1 DDKDSKSTRKSED
14 FFSYEEEAPRLQE
27 ELDQKTRQVEELN
40 EKITTLETDLKA
52 AQNADQK
59 ARDELEKATKDQ
71 SNAKESQDKSDSD
84 SEKKVAVL
92 EKQKSDLEKQ
102 KLESEQ
108 KVSALQKQTSELE
121 KKYNDSEDAI
131 NKIKTQ
137 LSQVDNV
144 SESDKKPLETRIK
157 SLGDKLSQA
166 SSDLKTANSQIEDSK
181 AKATSAQDA
190 LNKLEKENEGKADQ
204 DASTKKASDAD
215 KKRLETLDSLVKTLK
230 SQLADAE
237 SAKKSLQK
245 DMDSMRNDLKKSK
258 NGLKA
263 AVEAASVVST
273 QDTSLTALRGQLKA
287 AERERDDAYQMIL
300 ACGHCKV
307 PEQEASEVVVAES
320 TSTAT
325 PDTAPPAQG
334 AESGA
339 AKKKNK
345 NKKKKKGG
353 AAAANKPAEASESA
367 PPSSAPSPK
376 PEEKSEETP
385 TLQESV
391 LSPEQLSAA
400 RAHIVNSLGQL
411 APGRNVDSEES
422 SEKITELKTVIEQKD
437 AEIKTLT
444 TQIEK
449 KEAAIDR
456 LDAKLK
462 GEEDLKEEID
472 DLREQLKD
480 IGNDLC
486 GARDQIKTL
495 KAQKDSDSGERA
507 EEMKQLEDRCKSLQ
521 KQCDDL
527 KSEIKSKTEVQAKVQ
542 KELDELKQSSG
553 SSSKE
558 LESKLAAIQKE
569 KVILETTNKNL
580 EKEAESLKSSHKD
593 SSEKHKSLAAEFDE
607 HKSTTSSLRTDLSA
621 ANELAQTRYKDLTAL
636 REHLNKIQPELT
648 SLRQEASELK
658 KAKEDLTASNGTL
671 RKLEAKEK
679 DLQSE
684 ISSYK
689 TQAKEK
695 DAEIKSLN
703 DKVKQNAERT
713 ATLEEQMTRSQK
725 DLQRAEKSQKEATE
739 SRDKLQKDLTKAQEE
754 SSKQREKLQN
764 LEKQSPHPFGSVV
777 SGDGFKRG
785 LVKSGTDY
793 SIFVDDLGM
802 RGLDVA
808 FMEPR
813 ARYHTNQD
821 NARETSVESLWHMLS
836 SALTTVQGLSSDTS
850 DQFERPSGH
859 EYGKH
864 DKTSGSTGVWFD
876 LFGRVFAV
884 FQLHTLFAL
893 SVTLLVAGPIF
904 LILFDVILHKTD
916 KWYLFARKGYLH
928 SSDDDEPVKMYGWR
942 GFFRFPLIF
951 AVASAIVVALAYLI
965 TKVNPHIIYSSEYAV
980 WSMMLTAWLST
991 AWFFFRL
998 GDAVRPSALSR
1009 AYVLIWLYALS
1020 WLGLVAATIGEQ
1032 RMRLG
1037 SGYFLI
1043 IYNASVFL
1051 ALLISYLEFF
1061 ALPKKS
1067 VYVEQVTYA
1076 SGTALPSPARSGSL
1090 VSHNVVDH
1098 DDASRGRAP
1107 AANDNEDAD
1116 ERTSLLGSR
1125 QTFTRYGRETRR
1137 PDEND
1142 DAATSVHV
1150 PSTSQAYEGEQGWS
1164 GSLPSWAWLLQFLIL
1179 APINLILIGQLGL
1192 LMTSAL
1198 HQTPADG
1205 SPVLIVYLLI
1215 AATSVLLLLPL
1226 TPFIHRMTYHIPTFL
1241 MFVFIGTLIYNL
1253 VAFPF
1258 SRASRLKVF
1267 FLQQIDLDHG
1277 NNTVALTGL
1286 SPYLES
1292 IVSQMPSAADSGYH
1306 CAGPDYAFWAFR
1318 AGLDSCSWSGPAPNV
1333 VPTAYKPHNP
1343 SMPYPNST
1351 VSLAL
1356 ARRQAQAA
1364 KYATWLD
1371 FNITRPTTNT
1381 STRNYTFDIRGSN
1394 TRACRLYFSTP
1405 FANLTVSNAGAKA
1418 EVMKPG
1424 RFPAREQRVYLYS
1437 RDWDA
1442 MWSVNVTFDHE
1453 IEKTYGK
1460 TEGKVVCVWS
1470 DANQVGNVPAFDEVK
1485 HFMPVWSAVT
1495 KNSDGLVEGYKH
1507 FSL

>member
-1 DDKDSKSTRKSED
+1 MARSSRNPFGFGPYVVTFFTVVIYAGLLAALIVTHHVLPPAPSTPTPSSWPGVNITQAWHDLE
-14 FFSYEEEAPRLQE
+14 RLSSGFHPF
-27 ELDQKTRQVEELN
+27 N
-40 EKITTLETDLKA
+40 S
-52 AQNADQK
+52 
-59 ARDELEKATKDQ
+59 RD
-71 SNAKESQDKSDSD
+71 N
-84 SEKKVAVL
+84 VAVRKWL
-92 EKQKSDLEKQ
+92 LAR
-102 KLESEQ
+102 
-108 KVSALQKQTSELE
+108 VG
-121 KKYNDSEDAI
+121 NI
-131 NKIKTQ
+131 
-137 LSQVDNV
+137 
-144 SESDKKPLETRIK
+144 
-157 SLGDKLSQA
+157 
-166 SSDLKTANSQIEDSK
+166 
-181 AKATSAQDA
+181 
-190 LNKLEKENEGKADQ
+190 
-204 DASTKKASDAD
+204 
-215 KKRLETLDSLVKTLK
+215 LD
-230 SQLADAE
+230 
-237 SAKKSLQK
+237 
-245 DMDSMRNDLKKSK
+245 
-258 NGLKA
+258 
-263 AVEAASVVST
+263 
-273 QDTSLTALRGQLKA
+273 
-287 AERERDDAYQMIL
+287 
-300 ACGHCKV
+300 
-307 PEQEASEVVVAES
+307 
-320 TSTAT
+320 
-325 PDTAPPAQG
+325 
-334 AESGA
+334 
-339 AKKKNK
+339 
-345 NKKKKKGG
+345 
-353 AAAANKPAEASESA
+353 ANKVEW
-367 PPSSAPSPK
+367 
-376 PEEKSEETP
+376 
-385 TLQESV
+385 
-391 LSPEQLSAA
+391 
-400 RAHIVNSLGQL
+400 
-411 APGRNVDSEES
+411 
-422 SEKITELKTVIEQKD
+422 
-437 AEIKTLT
+437 
-444 TQIEK
+444 
-449 KEAAIDR
+449 KEAAEATKTALPVTVFDKDTSNITYTDPR
-456 LDAKLK
+456 GYTVYYESNNIMVYVRGAQDSQDEWWLNKTKYDGSGGVLVNAHFDSVSTGFGATDDGVGVISVLQLLSHFTKQENQPHRGILFLLNN
-462 GEEDLKEEID
+462 GEEDGLY
-472 DLREQLKD
+472 
-480 IGNDLC
+480 
-486 GARDQIKTL
+486 GAKAFTRHPLAQFPRTFLNLEGAGAGGRATL
-495 KAQKDSDSGERA
+495 FRSTD
-507 EEMKQLEDRCKSLQ
+507 
-521 KQCDDL
+521 
-527 KSEIKSKTEVQAKVQ
+527 TEVTRFY
-542 KELDELKQSSG
+542 
-553 SSSKE
+553 SK
-558 LESKLAAIQKE
+558 
-569 KVILETTNKNL
+569 
-580 EKEAESLKSSHKD
+580 
-593 SSEKHKSLAAEFDE
+593 
-607 HKSTTSSLRTDLSA
+607 
-621 ANELAQTRYKDLTAL
+621 
-636 REHLNKIQPELT
+636 
-648 SLRQEASELK
+648 
-658 KAKEDLTASNGTL
+658 
-671 RKLEAKEK
+671 
-679 DLQSE
+679 
-684 ISSYK
+684 
-689 TQAKEK
+689 
-695 DAEIKSLN
+695 
-703 DKVKQNAERT
+703 
-713 ATLEEQMTRSQK
+713 
-725 DLQRAEKSQKEATE
+725 
-739 SRDKLQKDLTKAQEE
+739 
-754 SSKQREKLQN
+754 
-764 LEKQSPHPFGSVV
+764 SPHPFGSVV

-864 DKTSGSTGVWFD
+864 DKTSGSTG
-876 LFGRVFAV
+876 
-884 FQLHTLFAL
+884 LHTLFAL

-928 SSDDDEPVKMYGWR
+928 SSDDDEPVKM
-942 GFFRFPLIF
+942 FPLIF

-1043 IYNASVFL
+1043 VYNASVFL

-1107 AANDNEDAD
+1107 ATNDNEDAD

-1442 MWSVNVTFDHE
+1442 RWSVNVTFDHE

-1460 TEGKVVCVWS
+1460 TEGKVMCVWS

>member
-1 DDKDSKSTRKSED
+1 MARSSRNPFGFGPYVVTFFTVVIYAGLLAALIVTHHVLPPAPSTPTPSSWPGVNITQAWHDLE
-14 FFSYEEEAPRLQE
+14 RLSSGFHPF
-27 ELDQKTRQVEELN
+27 N
-40 EKITTLETDLKA
+40 S
-52 AQNADQK
+52 
-59 ARDELEKATKDQ
+59 RD
-71 SNAKESQDKSDSD
+71 N
-84 SEKKVAVL
+84 VAVRKWL
-92 EKQKSDLEKQ
+92 LAR
-102 KLESEQ
+102 
-108 KVSALQKQTSELE
+108 VG
-121 KKYNDSEDAI
+121 NI
-131 NKIKTQ
+131 
-137 LSQVDNV
+137 
-144 SESDKKPLETRIK
+144 
-157 SLGDKLSQA
+157 
-166 SSDLKTANSQIEDSK
+166 
-181 AKATSAQDA
+181 
-190 LNKLEKENEGKADQ
+190 
-204 DASTKKASDAD
+204 
-215 KKRLETLDSLVKTLK
+215 LD
-230 SQLADAE
+230 
-237 SAKKSLQK
+237 
-245 DMDSMRNDLKKSK
+245 
-258 NGLKA
+258 
-263 AVEAASVVST
+263 
-273 QDTSLTALRGQLKA
+273 
-287 AERERDDAYQMIL
+287 
-300 ACGHCKV
+300 
-307 PEQEASEVVVAES
+307 
-320 TSTAT
+320 
-325 PDTAPPAQG
+325 
-334 AESGA
+334 
-339 AKKKNK
+339 
-345 NKKKKKGG
+345 
-353 AAAANKPAEASESA
+353 ANKVEW
-367 PPSSAPSPK
+367 
-376 PEEKSEETP
+376 
-385 TLQESV
+385 
-391 LSPEQLSAA
+391 
-400 RAHIVNSLGQL
+400 
-411 APGRNVDSEES
+411 
-422 SEKITELKTVIEQKD
+422 
-437 AEIKTLT
+437 
-444 TQIEK
+444 
-449 KEAAIDR
+449 KEAAEATKTALPVTVFDKDTSNITYTDPR
-456 LDAKLK
+456 GYTVYYESNNIMVYVRGAQDSQDEWWLNKTKYDGSGGVLVNAHFDSVSTGFGATDDGVGVISVLQLLSHFTKQENQPHRGILFLLNN
-462 GEEDLKEEID
+462 GEEDGLY
-472 DLREQLKD
+472 
-480 IGNDLC
+480 
-486 GARDQIKTL
+486 GA
-495 KAQKDSDSGERA
+495 KAFTR
-507 EEMKQLEDRCKSLQ
+507 
-521 KQCDDL
+521 
-527 KSEIKSKTEVQAKVQ
+527 
-542 KELDELKQSSG
+542 
-553 SSSKE
+553 
-558 LESKLAAIQKE
+558 
-569 KVILETTNKNL
+569 
-580 EKEAESLKSSHKD
+580 HP
-593 SSEKHKSLAAEFDE
+593 
-607 HKSTTSSLRTDLSA
+607 
-621 ANELAQTRYKDLTAL
+621 LAQFY
-636 REHLNKIQPELT
+636 
-648 SLRQEASELK
+648 
-658 KAKEDLTASNGTL
+658 
-671 RKLEAKEK
+671 
-679 DLQSE
+679 
-684 ISSYK
+684 
-689 TQAKEK
+689 
-695 DAEIKSLN
+695 
-703 DKVKQNAERT
+703 
-713 ATLEEQMTRSQK
+713 
-725 DLQRAEKSQKEATE
+725 
-739 SRDKLQKDLTKAQEE
+739 
-754 SSKQREKLQN
+754 SK
-764 LEKQSPHPFGSVV
+764 SPHPFGSVV

-1043 IYNASVFL
+1043 VYNASVFL

-1107 AANDNEDAD
+1107 ATNDNEDAD

-1318 AGLDSCSWSGPAPNV
+1318 AGLDSCS
-1333 VPTAYKPHNP
+1333 
-1343 SMPYPNST
+1343 
-1351 VSLAL
+1351 
-1356 ARRQAQAA
+1356 
-1364 KYATWLD
+1364 
-1371 FNITRPTTNT
+1371 
-1381 STRNYTFDIRGSN
+1381 
-1394 TRACRLYFSTP
+1394 
-1405 FANLTVSNAGAKA
+1405 NAGAKA

-1442 MWSVNVTFDHE
+1442 RWSVNVTFDHE

-1460 TEGKVVCVWS
+1460 TEGKVMCVWS

>member
-1 DDKDSKSTRKSED
+1 MARSSRNPFGFGPYVVTFFTVVIYAGLLAALIVTHHVLPPAPSTPTPSSWPGVNTTQAWHDLE
-14 FFSYEEEAPRLQE
+14 RLSSGFHPF
-27 ELDQKTRQVEELN
+27 N
-40 EKITTLETDLKA
+40 S
-52 AQNADQK
+52 
-59 ARDELEKATKDQ
+59 RD
-71 SNAKESQDKSDSD
+71 N
-84 SEKKVAVL
+84 VAVRKWL
-92 EKQKSDLEKQ
+92 LAR
-102 KLESEQ
+102 
-108 KVSALQKQTSELE
+108 VG
-121 KKYNDSEDAI
+121 NI
-131 NKIKTQ
+131 
-137 LSQVDNV
+137 
-144 SESDKKPLETRIK
+144 
-157 SLGDKLSQA
+157 
-166 SSDLKTANSQIEDSK
+166 
-181 AKATSAQDA
+181 
-190 LNKLEKENEGKADQ
+190 
-204 DASTKKASDAD
+204 
-215 KKRLETLDSLVKTLK
+215 LD
-230 SQLADAE
+230 
-237 SAKKSLQK
+237 
-245 DMDSMRNDLKKSK
+245 
-258 NGLKA
+258 
-263 AVEAASVVST
+263 
-273 QDTSLTALRGQLKA
+273 
-287 AERERDDAYQMIL
+287 
-300 ACGHCKV
+300 
-307 PEQEASEVVVAES
+307 
-320 TSTAT
+320 
-325 PDTAPPAQG
+325 
-334 AESGA
+334 
-339 AKKKNK
+339 
-345 NKKKKKGG
+345 
-353 AAAANKPAEASESA
+353 ANKVEW
-367 PPSSAPSPK
+367 
-376 PEEKSEETP
+376 
-385 TLQESV
+385 
-391 LSPEQLSAA
+391 
-400 RAHIVNSLGQL
+400 
-411 APGRNVDSEES
+411 
-422 SEKITELKTVIEQKD
+422 
-437 AEIKTLT
+437 
-444 TQIEK
+444 
-449 KEAAIDR
+449 KEAAEATKTVLPVTVFDKDTSNITYTDPR
-456 LDAKLK
+456 GYTVYYESNNIMVYVRGAQDSQDEWWLNKTKYDGPGGVLVNAHFDSVSTGFGATDDGVGVISVLQLLSHFTKQENQPHRGILFLLNN
-462 GEEDLKEEID
+462 GEEDGLY
-472 DLREQLKD
+472 
-480 IGNDLC
+480 
-486 GARDQIKTL
+486 GAKAFTRHPLAQFPRTFLNLEGAGAGGRATL
-495 KAQKDSDSGERA
+495 FRSTD
-507 EEMKQLEDRCKSLQ
+507 
-521 KQCDDL
+521 
-527 KSEIKSKTEVQAKVQ
+527 TEVTRFY
-542 KELDELKQSSG
+542 
-553 SSSKE
+553 SK
-558 LESKLAAIQKE
+558 
-569 KVILETTNKNL
+569 
-580 EKEAESLKSSHKD
+580 
-593 SSEKHKSLAAEFDE
+593 
-607 HKSTTSSLRTDLSA
+607 
-621 ANELAQTRYKDLTAL
+621 
-636 REHLNKIQPELT
+636 
-648 SLRQEASELK
+648 
-658 KAKEDLTASNGTL
+658 
-671 RKLEAKEK
+671 
-679 DLQSE
+679 
-684 ISSYK
+684 
-689 TQAKEK
+689 
-695 DAEIKSLN
+695 
-703 DKVKQNAERT
+703 
-713 ATLEEQMTRSQK
+713 
-725 DLQRAEKSQKEATE
+725 
-739 SRDKLQKDLTKAQEE
+739 
-754 SSKQREKLQN
+754 
-764 LEKQSPHPFGSVV
+764 SPHPFGSVV

-864 DKTSGSTGVWFD
+864 DKTSGSTG
-876 LFGRVFAV
+876 
-884 FQLHTLFAL
+884 LHTLFAL

-1076 SGTALPSPARSGSL
+1076 SGTALPSPTRSGSL

-1142 DAATSVHV
+1142 DAATSVRV
-1150 PSTSQAYEGEQGWS
+1150 PSTSQAYEGEQDWS

-1253 VAFPF
+1253 
-1258 SRASRLKVF
+1258 
-1267 FLQQIDLDHG
+1267 IDLDHG

-1318 AGLDSCSWSGPAPNV
+1318 AGLDSC
-1333 VPTAYKPHNP
+1333 

-1424 RFPAREQRVYLYS
+1424 RFPAQEQRVYLYS

-1442 MWSVNVTFDHE
+1442 RWSVNVTFDHE

>member
-1 DDKDSKSTRKSED
+1 MARSSRNPFGFGPYVVTFFTVVIYAGLLAALIVTHHVLPPAPSTPTPSSWPGVNITQAWHDLE
-14 FFSYEEEAPRLQE
+14 RLSSGFHPF
-27 ELDQKTRQVEELN
+27 N
-40 EKITTLETDLKA
+40 S
-52 AQNADQK
+52 
-59 ARDELEKATKDQ
+59 RD
-71 SNAKESQDKSDSD
+71 N
-84 SEKKVAVL
+84 VAVRKWL
-92 EKQKSDLEKQ
+92 LAR
-102 KLESEQ
+102 
-108 KVSALQKQTSELE
+108 VG
-121 KKYNDSEDAI
+121 NI
-131 NKIKTQ
+131 
-137 LSQVDNV
+137 
-144 SESDKKPLETRIK
+144 
-157 SLGDKLSQA
+157 
-166 SSDLKTANSQIEDSK
+166 
-181 AKATSAQDA
+181 
-190 LNKLEKENEGKADQ
+190 
-204 DASTKKASDAD
+204 
-215 KKRLETLDSLVKTLK
+215 LD
-230 SQLADAE
+230 
-237 SAKKSLQK
+237 
-245 DMDSMRNDLKKSK
+245 
-258 NGLKA
+258 
-263 AVEAASVVST
+263 
-273 QDTSLTALRGQLKA
+273 
-287 AERERDDAYQMIL
+287 
-300 ACGHCKV
+300 
-307 PEQEASEVVVAES
+307 
-320 TSTAT
+320 
-325 PDTAPPAQG
+325 
-334 AESGA
+334 
-339 AKKKNK
+339 
-345 NKKKKKGG
+345 
-353 AAAANKPAEASESA
+353 ANKVEW
-367 PPSSAPSPK
+367 
-376 PEEKSEETP
+376 
-385 TLQESV
+385 
-391 LSPEQLSAA
+391 
-400 RAHIVNSLGQL
+400 
-411 APGRNVDSEES
+411 
-422 SEKITELKTVIEQKD
+422 
-437 AEIKTLT
+437 
-444 TQIEK
+444 
-449 KEAAIDR
+449 KEAAEATKTALPVTVFDKDTSNITYTDPR
-456 LDAKLK
+456 GYTVYYESNNIMVYVRGAQDSQDEWWLNKTKYDGPGGVLVNAHFDSVSTGFGATDDGVGIISVLQLLSHFTKQENQPHRGILFLLNN
-462 GEEDLKEEID
+462 GEEDGLY
-472 DLREQLKD
+472 
-480 IGNDLC
+480 
-486 GARDQIKTL
+486 GAKAFTRHPLAQFPRTFLNLEGAGAGGRATL
-495 KAQKDSDSGERA
+495 FRSTD
-507 EEMKQLEDRCKSLQ
+507 
-521 KQCDDL
+521 
-527 KSEIKSKTEVQAKVQ
+527 TEVTRFY
-542 KELDELKQSSG
+542 
-553 SSSKE
+553 SK
-558 LESKLAAIQKE
+558 
-569 KVILETTNKNL
+569 
-580 EKEAESLKSSHKD
+580 
-593 SSEKHKSLAAEFDE
+593 
-607 HKSTTSSLRTDLSA
+607 
-621 ANELAQTRYKDLTAL
+621 
-636 REHLNKIQPELT
+636 
-648 SLRQEASELK
+648 
-658 KAKEDLTASNGTL
+658 
-671 RKLEAKEK
+671 
-679 DLQSE
+679 
-684 ISSYK
+684 
-689 TQAKEK
+689 
-695 DAEIKSLN
+695 
-703 DKVKQNAERT
+703 
-713 ATLEEQMTRSQK
+713 
-725 DLQRAEKSQKEATE
+725 
-739 SRDKLQKDLTKAQEE
+739 
-754 SSKQREKLQN
+754 
-764 LEKQSPHPFGSVV
+764 SPHPFGSVV

-808 FMEPR
+808 FVEPR

-884 FQLHTLFAL
+884 FQLHTLFAV

-1142 DAATSVHV
+1142 DAETSVHV

-1205 SPVLIVYLLI
+1205 SPVLVVYLLI